1 MAREYGTSVETTASP
16 DRVWQ
21 IWSDMSTW
29 GDWNPNVST
38 MDWQGG
44 FVSGSTGV
52 MNTKAGQHHSMQLVD
67 VQPGRGFALVTSV
80 VPGTKFRFNCR
91 IEPAGAKTK
100 ISQTVEVG
108 GPLGPVMGGML
119 GPQVSKEFGTLLAN
133 LARKAEPMLPAALHD
148 EPPLVRSRELLERV
162 RQDDDLKCRTQ
173 PVEEVVRA
181 IQRMHL
187 ADDALNVRQREA
199 VLAPQVLSGDDLH
212 GAGSVERPL
221 RNAIDG
227 VDEILSQ
234 RSEVSIGWITRRR
247 GRKD

>member
-1 MAREYGTSVETTASP
+1 MATHERSVEVNAP
-16 DRVWQ
+16 PERVWQ

-44 FVSGSTGV
+44 LVSGSTGV

-80 VPGTKFRFNCR
+80 APGTKFRFHCR

-133 LARKAEPMLPAALHD
+133 LARKAET
-148 EPPLVRSRELLERV
+148 V
-162 RQDDDLKCRTQ
+162 
-173 PVEEVVRA
+173 
-181 IQRMHL
+181 
-187 ADDALNVRQREA
+187 
-199 VLAPQVLSGDDLH
+199 
-212 GAGSVERPL
+212 
-221 RNAIDG
+221 
-227 VDEILSQ
+227 
-234 RSEVSIGWITRRR
+234 
-247 GRKD
+247 